1 MDADKIII
9 EPLLTE
15 KSNGQRESGTYAFR
29 VHPDASKIDVM
40 SAVSALF
47 SVHPVSCN
55 VMRVKGKPKRVR
67 YQRGYTAT
75 WKKALVTLAPGERIQ
90 IFEGA

>member
-9 EPLLTE
+9 QPLLTE
-15 KSNGQRESGTYAFR
+15 KSNLEREQGKYAFR
-29 VHPDASKIDVM
+29 VHPAASKIDIM
-40 SAVSALF
+40 SAIYELF
-47 SVHPVSCN
+47 SVHPSSCN

-67 YQRGYTAT
+67 YQRGYTAS
-75 WKKALVTLAPGERIQ
+75 WKKAIVTLAPGEKIP

>member
-1 MDADKIII
+1 MEADKVIIH
-9 EPLLTE
+9 PLLTE

-29 VHPDASKIDVM
+29 VHPSASKIEIM
-40 SAVSALF
+40 SAVRQLF

-55 VMRVKGKPKRVR
+55 VMNVKGKPKRVR
-67 YQRGYTAT
+67 YQRGYTSA
-75 WKKALVTLAPGERIQ
+75 WKKALVTLASGEKIQ